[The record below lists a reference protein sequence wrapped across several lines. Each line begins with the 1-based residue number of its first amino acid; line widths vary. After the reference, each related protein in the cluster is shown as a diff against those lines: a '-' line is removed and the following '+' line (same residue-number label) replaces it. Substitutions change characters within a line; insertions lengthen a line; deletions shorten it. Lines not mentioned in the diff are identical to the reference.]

1 MKTQRH
7 IVVISPLSF
16 LYLILAV
23 ALVWV
28 VIQTSG
34 IIFSVFAAGIFAVAL
49 NHTVNFVERKL
60 HIRRGFAVGI
70 VMIIMLLLVVVSVA
84 LIIPA
89 VASQINS
96 LIRDWPHFQRDV
108 QGSLRNQPAILNA
121 YDYLVKNIGSNWGDY
136 SSKIVPY
143 LSGILGSLLNVF
155 TFFILLIYL
164 LISGKKFLVELAN
177 LMPSPNARQ
186 RFLRVSQQVSDKL
199 GYWLRGQVILCF
211 IIGIMAFAF
220 LGVLGI
226 PFALTLA
233 IIAGIFEAV
242 PMVGAYLGAIPAV
255 LVALTISPVRALI
268 VAIGFTV
275 IQQLEGNIIVPQVM
289 RRAIGVHPMVI
300 LIAALMGGTL
310 FGFAGVLIA
319 IPVTAAASVIWAS
332 MRDDLVEKATA
343 AVHEQ
348 KGHK

>member
-1 MKTQRH
+1 
-7 IVVISPLSF
+7 
-16 LYLILAV
+16 
-23 ALVWV
+23 
-28 VIQTSG
+28 
-34 IIFSVFAAGIFAVAL
+34 
-49 NHTVNFVERKL
+49 
-60 HIRRGFAVGI
+60 
-70 VMIIMLLLVVVSVA
+70 
-84 LIIPA
+84 
-89 VASQINS
+89 
-96 LIRDWPHFQRDV
+96 
-108 QGSLRNQPAILNA
+108 
-121 YDYLVKNIGSNWGDY
+121 
-136 SSKIVPY
+136 
-143 LSGILGSLLNVF
+143 
-155 TFFILLIYL
+155 
-164 LISGKKFLVELAN
+164 
-177 LMPSPNARQ
+177 
-186 RFLRVSQQVSDKL
+186 
-199 GYWLRGQVILCF
+199 
-211 IIGIMAFAF
+211 MAFAF